1 MIKNG
6 YKETKRKIVGGYE
19 GGTITVWRI
28 TTPSGNIYEVSKNSK
43 NRFAYITDKDNF
55 KILGAEESYQT
66 ALKQIYY
73 WEDNGIRVLPDL
85 TNTSDIKNILN
96 QYHGIV
102 NAVSL
107 IQDGCIKPDLQ
118 TAVYLFATNKDKYS
132 KHNWVNLDLILKIIN
147 LNEEDVITLCKYTI
161 AEDIDC
167 VKAIPSN
174 LLVKMTKKGKAK
186 EQLTPDVSKIN
197 PLWLTEPSYGEKVKT
212 NLLYEENLEN
222 ENDNYE
228 RE

>member
-1 MIKNG
+1 MIRNG

-102 NAVSL
+102 NAASL
-107 IQDGCIKPDLQ
+107 IQDEIGR
-118 TAVYLFATNKDKYS
+118 AHV
-132 KHNWVNLDLILKIIN
+132 
-147 LNEEDVITLCKYTI
+147 
-161 AEDIDC
+161 
-167 VKAIPSN
+167 
-174 LLVKMTKKGKAK
+174 
-186 EQLTPDVSKIN
+186 
-197 PLWLTEPSYGEKVKT
+197 
-212 NLLYEENLEN
+212 
-222 ENDNYE
+222 
-228 RE
+228 